1 MSRLIL
7 VSILLFTAQLQSSPT
22 ASNLFLVGSVELGKI
37 SYQLSLET
45 EFKAEKAHR
54 VVYKGIARLQSEEK
68 AVQLKPVT
76 LSVTKSSKPKVI
88 ISILLAGEAPSIS
101 NSRTE
106 GLFLEI
112 VAERTLLNASVGDL
126 LDASA
131 NVMWMINS
139 PYRDISETT
148 FIKRD
153 SGEAS
158 LEVLEIN

>member
-7 VSILLFTAQLQSSPT
+7 LAILLFSAQLQSSPT
-22 ASNLFLVGSVELGKI
+22 ASNLFLAGTVELGKL
-37 SYQLSLET
+37 SYQISLET
-45 EFKAEKAHR
+45 EYREERAHR
-54 VVYKGIARLQSEEK
+54 VVYEGVARLYSEDK
-68 AVQLKPVT
+68 GMKIKPVT
-76 LSVTKSSKPKVI
+76 LSVTKSNQPKVI
-88 ISILLAGEAPSIS
+88 ISVLLDGEAPTLK

-112 VAERTLLNASVGDL
+112 VAEGTLLNASEGDL
-126 LDASA
+126 LNADA

-139 PYRDISETT
+139 PFRDISETT